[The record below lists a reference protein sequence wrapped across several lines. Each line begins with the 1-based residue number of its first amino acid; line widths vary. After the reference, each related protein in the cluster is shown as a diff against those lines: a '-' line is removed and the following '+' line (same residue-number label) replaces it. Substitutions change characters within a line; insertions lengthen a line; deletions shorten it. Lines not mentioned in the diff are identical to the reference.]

1 MDQTNKVLLGYQHQV
16 YTLFCN
22 TYLNVPITYDIQIL
36 KYLKSL
42 KKTSVTNN
50 KLKTF
55 IDKMAAVETEY
66 IYKNPIADVFDN
78 VEYTSIT
85 RDLIVKMLSNDEHI
99 EKLTLYNND
108 ISADMLTT
116 LCLQILYCIYHIN
129 DVNIKQLITDIVN
142 YINDDIRDEKTKAI
156 KAILNAIRPIIP
168 SKLIVDFLTTYVN
181 KSGRIN
187 ENRHFDDIFKQNE
200 LDKTINETINHT
212 IFDEKI
218 DNSIETINAD
228 KNFIQLFKNIQTK
241 FPDTAGTKDIKYMM
255 KKLVKF
261 NISHVC
267 SFINKF
273 LPIFE
278 SKTCT
283 NSKNIYI
290 NNSNILKLFN
300 KYSSQECVNFV
311 KLVKCIDDKYSI
323 YYGIKE
329 KECYYKDLSRPGNYD
344 DREANIPPL
353 ENKMLKINI
362 SNLLQKSNSDILSD
376 HSALNKSHYND
387 FYISLKDRV
396 YQIIDNVN
404 PNMLYNLY
412 LNIFGFSDFVDEYRS
427 TNQLNKQRTFD
438 SKLLNNTILPTD
450 NKINDYII
458 GGSIDTNNDP
468 LHPQIDFKGKNENS
482 RSISLTM
489 ILSNYV
495 SGGSS
500 DVSLDNTVFKNIE
513 NHELFESNT
522 PGYSTK
528 LSVDITQ
535 HNAIFKLFEKEVFNI
550 EYDSGRGLYI
560 SKDQPLN
567 SFKLFTL
574 NDNTYYT
581 FNDLLVDILFII
593 FYEYPKSHGHNFLID
608 YKADTLNIPMY
619 TISLAEYV
627 DDYSKEYRRSLDV
640 MSKLMKGIA
649 YAYYTKKNIKN
660 DITDKTK
667 NKDYVEG
674 FEYFKKIFYNARK
687 SWTKENFLDRFFTSN
702 PLKAHVEKC
711 IDTYLNKIDCD
722 EYTSN
727 DIIKYTVR
735 DIDNAIENH
744 NIKLNDVIPFSKAK
758 TECVKKN
765 VTIKYHDMLKQLRT
779 NRREKFTEDFIF
791 KYTDD
796 PDCNYVLYGYIL
808 DYLDKNIV
816 KPGENVTDINTSGI
830 NKHEINFISVYDN
843 YVNSIEEY
851 SLLTNIFAITYAI
864 FKLKIDID
872 CYINLEVYRRILNYS
887 DEEIEKPSYLHQ
899 IYNDSIKPFI
909 IQNFT
914 EVYRMY
920 MKTLVNTYVV
930 TNTQGVVKFM
940 KRDVE
945 NVNNKEYADY
955 YNWFNTKVQL
965 THNDLNHVNID
976 IKSNNTLR
984 YYRNNNDGSVS
995 GYATCEYST
1004 FDTTFETSL
1013 IYEPT
1018 ADLTDTAGNNISRNL
1033 VSFYVSKIGDK
1044 RYIFVND
1051 SHLIA
1056 CYRNILN
1063 DYKQELKLQKIL
1075 NGLEDSNINDYG
1087 ALFDALKII
1096 ACCIIGRENITTYK
1110 YLVSNADMLQK
1121 MYKTN
1126 INIAKHGEYDYE
1138 FSSPRTADYM
1148 FKTRTMEF
1156 LNIYSAICDKYYSRE
1171 AKLENEVTNTTNTF
1185 YPITTDKKDQELA
1198 EKFNSAFIK
1207 LFYIYNLNFTVDSNA
1222 HNVVNY
1228 LSSTKLDY
1236 ISLNLINTPS
1246 VDTSVINNT
1255 YKFEPICHEKT
1266 DSKVND
1272 NAPTT
1277 PKSVRY
1283 IYYKI
1288 FYYIY
1293 YILNVMSSNELYCN
1307 RYSLTSIL
1315 NVIHMFFDPKWIE
1328 NKYYSTISKMT
1339 NLVSKEELLN
1349 LDTCISNMR
1358 IIVTKLAN
1366 TNMTVFTSMVD
1377 YIESYIKNCIS
1388 ICTIQDV
1395 MEYHTCNPN
1404 IQMISIEALSEAYV
1418 DDYEYLEEYF
1428 DRIYGMNDNAS
1439 SQEIVDA
1446 IADIYTD
1453 NDTDGANKTLASYHY
1468 NKSFM
1473 NDLTNACYDELPFG
1487 TSRRTHVLSVLF
1499 KYSNQLIS
1507 NIKNH
1512 LNAMSNNI
1520 EKFKKSSD
1528 MSNCILWQNFFTRK
1542 NVLAQRYNGEDIAK
1556 YIDSNINGMK
1566 NMINRNVKNIDQLH
1580 SDVIPNDIDKYID
1593 IYKDIFK
1600 VVDIGYGNNVL
1611 YTDSIFGGLYVNL
1624 LYNCLMINDLSSS
1637 VAKNAIKNCSKFNI
1651 FNVGVSFSHLQLYTC
1666 VSVHD
1671 NSIALEDFVKYF
1683 IYSFGDTKDHYTSV
1697 NERMYEAN
1705 RLNIQNDIKRNGGL
1719 KGRRKVLSPWD
1730 KFADKFLINNSTVEN
1745 FTIYVPYDLNLLLN
1759 KMCHDMIEMNY
1770 NDKASSNDDNDIMYL
1785 CHVFITYIYCYVF
1798 YNLSFESTLNTV
1810 KKSYIEQFKNNSRI
1824 FKNREILIGK
1834 VNSSNLVKM
1843 IFDNSPTNNNSFID
1857 CCEELLQSTSYYRS
1871 TLSIIKTGVDKIYYD
1886 LISQPE
1892 LSNCNSNAL
1901 ALYKMCALC
1910 YIFSL
1915 N

>member
-22 TYLNVPITYDIQIL
+22 TYLNVPITYDIQVL

-42 KKTSVTNN
+42 KKTSVTSD

-55 IDKMAAVETEY
+55 IENMAAVETEY

-99 EKLTLYNND
+99 ETMVLNNDD

-129 DVNIKQLITDIVN
+129 DANITQLITDIVD
-142 YINDDIRDEKTKAI
+142 YINDNNRDEKT

-187 ENRHFDDIFKQNE
+187 ENRHLLDIIKQSD
-200 LDKTINETINHT
+200 LDKDINNTINHA

-218 DNSIETINAD
+218 ENSIETINAD

-241 FPDTAGTKDIKYMM
+241 FPDTTGTKDIKYMM

-278 SKTCT
+278 PKTCT
-283 NSKNIYI
+283 NPENIYTD
-290 NNSNILKLFN
+290 NSNILKLFN

-311 KLVKCIDDKYSI
+311 KLVKCIEGEYSI

-329 KECYYKDLSRPGNYD
+329 KKCYYKDLSRPGNYD
-344 DREANIPPL
+344 DRDANIPPL
-353 ENKMLKINI
+353 EDRMLKINI
-362 SNLLQKSNSDILSD
+362 SKSLQKSNSDILSD
-376 HSALNKSHYND
+376 HSALNNFYYSD
-387 FYISLKDRV
+387 FYTSLKDRV

-412 LNIFGFSDFVDEYRS
+412 LNIFEFSTFSDNLEF
-427 TNQLNKQRTFD
+427 TNQLIKQRAFD
-438 SKLLNNTILPTD
+438 SKLLNNTLLPTD

-458 GGSIDTNNDP
+458 GGSVNIDDYQ
-468 LHPQIDFKGKNENS
+468 LHPQIDFKGKNESS

-574 NDNTYYT
+574 NDDTYYT

-674 FEYFKKIFYNARK
+674 FEYLKKIFYNARK
-687 SWTKENFLDRFFTSN
+687 SWTKENFLDGIFTSN

-735 DIDNAIENH
+735 DIDNDIETHKIDLKNMTVYSE
-744 NIKLNDVIPFSKAK
+744 NS
-758 TECVKKN
+758 TECTEKKD
-765 VTIKYHDMLKQLRT
+765 VAIKYHDMLKQLRSE
-779 NRREKFTEDFIF
+779 RIEKITEEMM
-791 KYTDD
+791 YNYNNTLS
-796 PDCNYVLYGYIL
+796 DCNYIPYDCIL
-808 DYLDKNIV
+808 DYLDNNIV

-887 DEEIEKPSYLHQ
+887 IEQIERPSYLHQ

-920 MKTLVNTYVV
+920 MKTLANTSVV

-940 KRDVE
+940 KKDVE

-976 IKSNNTLR
+976 IKSKKILSYSHND
-984 YYRNNNDGSVS
+984 NDGTIS

-1013 IYEPT
+1013 IHEPT
-1018 ADLTDTAGNNISRNL
+1018 ADLTDATGNIISRNL

-1063 DYKQELKLQKIL
+1063 EYKQELKLQKIL
-1075 NGLEDSNINDYG
+1075 NGLEDSNINDYD

-1096 ACCIIGRENITTYK
+1096 ACCIIGRENNTTYK

-1171 AKLENEVTNTTNTF
+1171 ARLENEVTNTTNTF

-1207 LFYIYNLNFTVDSNA
+1207 LFYIYNLNFTVDHNA
-1222 HNVVNY
+1222 HNVVNR
-1228 LSSTKLDY
+1228 LSRTKLDY

-1255 YKFEPICHEKT
+1255 YKFERICNEKT

-1328 NKYYSTISKMT
+1328 NNYYSTISKMT

-1349 LDTCISNMR
+1349 LDTCVSNMR

-1428 DRIYGMNDNAS
+1428 DAIYTKDNNAT
-1439 SQEIVDA
+1439 SQEIVDE
-1446 IADIYTD
+1446 IADVYAD
-1453 NDTDGANKTLASYHY
+1453 NDKDDANKTLASYHY
-1468 NKSFM
+1468 NKTFI
-1473 NDLTNACYDELPFG
+1473 NDLTNACYDELPSD
-1487 TSRRTHVLSVLF
+1487 TSRRTHVLLVLF

-1512 LNAMSNNI
+1512 LNAMLNNI

-1556 YIDSNINGMK
+1556 YIVSNINSAK
-1566 NMINRNVKNIDQLH
+1566 NMIIEKVKFVDRLQ
-1580 SDVIPNDIDKYID
+1580 SDVIPSAITKYIN
-1593 IYKDIFK
+1593 IYDDTFK
-1600 VVDIGYGNNVL
+1600 VVDIGNGNNVL
-1611 YTDSIFGGLYVNL
+1611 YNDSMFGGLYVNL

-1666 VSVHD
+1666 VHDHD

-1719 KGRRKVLSPWD
+1719 KGRRRIQSPWD
-1730 KFADKFLINNSTVEN
+1730 KFADKFLINNSAVEN
-1745 FTIYVPYDLNLLLN
+1745 FTIQASYDLKLLLDR
-1759 KMCHDMIEMNY
+1759 MCHDMIEINY

-1785 CHVFITYIYCYVF
+1785 CRVFIAYIYCYVF
-1798 YNLSFESTLNTV
+1798 YNLSSESTLNTV

-1843 IFDNSPTNNNSFID
+1843 IFDNSPTNNNLFID

-1871 TLSIIKTGVDKIYYD
+1871 TLSIIKTGVDKIHYD